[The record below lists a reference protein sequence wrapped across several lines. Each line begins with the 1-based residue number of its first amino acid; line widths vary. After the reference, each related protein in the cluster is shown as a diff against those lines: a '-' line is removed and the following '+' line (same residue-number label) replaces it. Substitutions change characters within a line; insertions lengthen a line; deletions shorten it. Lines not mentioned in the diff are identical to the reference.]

1 VRPDW
6 LQSIPSSWGSAPF
19 GSIFTQSKKKNYRLQ
34 RDFVLSVIKDRG
46 VIPYTEKGN
55 VGNKVSD
62 DLSGYKLVDRGDF
75 VLNSMNLYMGS
86 VGVSEYEGVTSTA
99 YIVCKPSGDVFAGYY
114 NYLIQFKGF
123 QEYVGL
129 LGKGIMEI
137 REAVRW
143 TALKSVFVPLPD
155 LPTQR
160 AIADFLDRETARI
173 DLLIEKKQRLV
184 ALLDEKRSATVTAAI
199 AGGIAGEGIRNGHCP
214 FVEGAGKVT
223 YWSENIRH
231 SLHPLKHICHINPSV
246 LPETTDPD
254 WEFDYIDIGS
264 VKLSEGV
271 KQKERVRFEASPSRA
286 RKPVKEGD
294 ILVSTVRT
302 YLKAIA
308 AVEAAETP
316 QVASTGFAVLRA
328 GKGIDARFL
337 YRVVQSNPFVEQVV
351 SQSTGVS
358 YPAINPST
366 LGDISIPVPNLSTQ
380 REVADFLDRETA
392 RIQNIQKMTRQS
404 IERLKEYRSALI
416 TAAVTG
422 QINVAEWSKACS
434 NERQLNAIQ
443 TEMEH

>member
-1 VRPDW
+1 MRPDW

-155 LPTQR
+155 LPPNER
-160 AIADFLDRETARI
+160 
-173 DLLIEKKQRLV
+173 LLI
-184 ALLDEKRSATVTAAI
+184 
-199 AGGIAGEGIRNGHCP
+199 
-214 FVEGAGKVT
+214 F
-223 YWSENIRH
+223 
-231 SLHPLKHICHINPSV
+231 
-246 LPETTDPD
+246 
-254 WEFDYIDIGS
+254 
-264 VKLSEGV
+264 
-271 KQKERVRFEASPSRA
+271 
-286 RKPVKEGD
+286 
-294 ILVSTVRT
+294 
-302 YLKAIA
+302 
-308 AVEAAETP
+308 
-316 QVASTGFAVLRA
+316 
-328 GKGIDARFL
+328 
-337 YRVVQSNPFVEQVV
+337 
-351 SQSTGVS
+351 
-358 YPAINPST
+358 ST
-366 LGDISIPVPNLSTQ
+366 LKLRDFSRFKGQHSNLST
-380 REVADFLDRETA
+380 ASKNTA
-392 RIQNIQKMTRQS
+392 L
-404 IERLKEYRSALI
+404 RLLPP
-416 TAAVTG
+416 
-422 QINVAEWSKACS
+422 Q
-434 NERQLNAIQ
+434 
-443 TEMEH
+443 

>member
-1 VRPDW
+1 MRPDW
-6 LQSIPSSWGSAPF
+6 LQGIPSSWGSVPF
-19 GSIFTQSKKKNYRLQ
+19 GSIFTQSKRKNSRLQ

-184 ALLDEKRSATVTAAI
+184 ALLGEKQSATITAAVTGQTEVAGAGSRDCHLAEGGGVVRLQLRRVVSLGNTKTQFDESLRPYIGLEHI
-199 AGGIAGEGIRNGHCP
+199 ASWTGDIMGSDDTEPEGIVAH
-214 FVEGAGKVT
+214 FSK
-223 YWSENIRH
+223 
-231 SLHPLKHICHINPSV
+231 
-246 LPETTDPD
+246 
-254 WEFDYIDIGS
+254 
-264 VKLSEGV
+264 
-271 KQKERVRFEASPSRA
+271 
-286 RKPVKEGD
+286 GD
-294 ILVSTVRT
+294 ILFGKLRP
-302 YLKAIA
+302 YLAK
-308 AVEAAETP
+308 
-316 QVASTGFAVLRA
+316 VASPDFKGVCSTEVLVLRP
-328 GKGIDARFL
+328 GKRMERRFL
-337 YRVVQSNPFVEQVV
+337 RYTLASSVFIDRVNAATYGAKMPRANWENIG
-351 SQSTGVS
+351 TEIIWA
-358 YPAINPST
+358 PDLT
-366 LGDISIPVPNLSTQ
+366 TQ
-380 REVADFLDRETA
+380 RAIADFLDNETV
-392 RIQNIQKMTRQS
+392 RLQQIQETTQQS
-404 IERLKEYRSALI
+404 INRLREYRSALI

-422 QINVAEWSKACS
+422 QIDVAEWGKAGAE
-434 NERQLNAIQ
+434 ERRLDAVKA
-443 TEMEH
+443 EMKH